1 MPMNRRI
8 LLAASSA
15 WAADAA
21 LGQNPHHH
29 HPDLPVLAPA
39 TEP

>member
-8 LLAASSA
+8 LLAAASA

-21 LGQNPHHH
+21 LGTQRPTG
-29 HPDLPVLAPA
+29 PLGAGLSKERCAV
-39 TEP
+39 